1 MKYNIISSSSKG
13 NCIVVEDFLALDVG
27 VSYSKIKKYLNKI
40 KLIFISH
47 IHKDHLLPSTIKQI
61 AYNYP
66 TIKFIT
72 GSRGVVEKLFENG
85 VNKKNIYFMKENKWY
100 SLGILDFRLEPL
112 VHDADNY
119 CIKVKFNTIDKKM
132 IYIVDTANV
141 NNIEAKNYDLYLIE
155 SNYRKDILQK
165 HIEECEDESK
175 LYYLDRVPKTHLSN
189 EQANGFLI
197 ENMGEE
203 SIYQFIH
210 CSDYNYEERDE

>member
-1 MKYNIISSSSKG
+1 MKYEIIGSSSKG
-13 NCIVVEDFLALDVG
+13 NSIVVEDILLLDCG
-27 VSYSKIKKYLNKI
+27 VTYKKIKSYLNKI

-72 GSRGVVEKLFENG
+72 SSHGVVEKLYENG

-112 VHDADNY
+112 VHDVDNY
-119 CIKVKFNTIDKKM
+119 CIKVKFNTINKKM

-155 SNYRKDILQK
+155 SNYREDILQK